1 MTVNKVIDMYS
12 VQVFIAVAEAGSM
25 SGGAVILGI
34 SQSAVSQII
43 RQLEEK
49 IGVVLIDRTSRPL
62 ILTPFGIVLKN
73 RGILLCEEIS
83 NLKAQVLE
91 AGQGVNP
98 DLYVGFVDSFA
109 STCGSQFTKQLIKT
123 TSRLSIRTGLSPQL
137 GEALLRRE
145 LDVIVTSDPLMD
157 ANNVVRHK
165 LLTEQYLVITP
176 PEFSKK
182 IHSVEDIKDLANK
195 LPIIRFNKTSQVGM
209 QIERYLRRIDIRMS
223 NRLELDNADALT
235 SMVADGIG
243 WAITTPMCLL
253 QGAYAG
259 KVIAHTVNSM
269 NLQRSLYLVTRRD
282 EYPFFFEKAIQDVEK
297 VLKVY
302 FLPKLKS
309 LHPNISHLIDIG
321 D

>member
-1 MTVNKVIDMYS
+1 MTINKVIDMYS
-12 VQVFIAVAEAGSM
+12 VQVFIAVAGAGSM
-25 SGGAVILGI
+25 SGGASMLGI

-49 IGVVLIDRTSRPL
+49 IGVVLIDRTNRPL

-73 RGILLCEEIS
+73 RGILLCEAIS
-83 NLKAQVLE
+83 NLKAQILE

-109 STCGSQFTKQLIKT
+109 STCGSQITKQLINT
-123 TSRLSIRTGLSPQL
+123 TSRLSILTGLSPQL
-137 GEALLRRE
+137 NEGLLRRE
-145 LDVIVTSDPLMD
+145 LDMIVTSDPLMD
-157 ANNVVRHK
+157 TNNVIRHK

-176 PEFSKK
+176 PEFSKS
-182 IHSVEDIKDLANK
+182 IHSIEDIKELANK
-195 LPIIRFNKTSQVGM
+195 LSFIRFNKTSQVGM
-209 QIERYLRRIDIRMS
+209 QIERYLRRIDLRMS

-259 KVIAHTVNSM
+259 KVVAHAVNSM

-282 EYPFFFEKAIQDVEK
+282 EYPYFFEKVIQDVEK
-297 VLKVY
+297 VLKAS

-309 LHPNISHLIDIG
+309 LHPNISHLINIG